1 MPNNGITS
9 VHRDD
14 SVSIGET
21 PVGKG
26 VFSERSYP
34 ATAVIGEITGDVVNH
49 YQGIELGL
57 PKPRLYSLLVVP
69 EHDEQLTKVRRFLNS
84 LSRQPGVE
92 LLVPHDRNQ
101 IESTGLPAY

>member
-34 ATAVIGEITGDVVNH
+34 ANAVIGEITGDVVKNCPS
-49 YQGIELGL
+49 GS
-57 PKPRLYSLLVVP
+57 RYSFEIDDRTNIINFRVRSVAAVASE
-69 EHDEQLTKVRRFLNS
+69 EHVRQHRWAS
-84 LSRQPGVE
+84 DCRAKHAPQ
-92 LLVPHDRNQ
+92 R
-101 IESTGLPAY
+101 